1 MNRRTTTAITTA
13 AVGMAVGTAAYML
26 VSGDKANAKARTRR
40 IKRTTGKAL
49 RQVGDFIDNVSYM
62 MR

>member
-1 MNRRTTTAITTA
+1 MTRKTSAAITTA
-13 AVGMAVGTAAYML
+13 CIGMAVGTAAYMA
-26 VSGDKANAKARTRR
+26 SGGGRSAKERTRQ

-49 RQVGDFIDNVSYM
+49 RQVGDFIDNLSYM

>member
-1 MNRRTTTAITTA
+1 MNQKTTAAITTA
-13 AVGMAVGTAAYML
+13 CVGVAACTAAYMMAG
-26 VSGDKANAKARTRR
+26 SGGKSAK
-40 IKRTTGKAL
+40 KRNKSLKKNTGKAL